1 MPKASLILESRRADN
16 RAQLAGDTWTVRQFG
31 RATTLLEP
39 RVRPNRY
46 LADVLAVFAED
57 DLVELL
63 DPADEPLLAELVDFL
78 SPAELE
84 VDEPESDLP
93 ESDLPESLAGTL
105 LEPLRLSV
113 R

>member
-1 MPKASLILESRRADN
+1 MLKSWGYRWAVSQFSRA
-16 RAQLAGDTWTVRQFG
+16 
-31 RATTLLEP
+31 ATFAEP
-39 RVRPNRY
+39 RVRPNCY
-46 LADVLAVFAED
+46 LADVLAVLAED

-63 DPADEPLLAELVDFL
+63 DPADEPLLPELVDFL
-78 SPAELE
+78 SPVDFE